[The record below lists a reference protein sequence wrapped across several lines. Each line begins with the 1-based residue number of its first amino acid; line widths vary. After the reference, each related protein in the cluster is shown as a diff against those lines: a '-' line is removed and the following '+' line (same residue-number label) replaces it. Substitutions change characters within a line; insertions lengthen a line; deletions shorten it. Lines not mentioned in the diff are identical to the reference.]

1 MYLCRVKAADIG
13 VKSNK
18 KRICVCG
25 EETFIAVHLPAGKE
39 FAEQDEENL
48 ASF

>member
-18 KRICVCG
+18 KRICG